1 MPRIGNSE
9 RTLASRMPRL
19 PSRTALNPLRLV
31 GPLTVV
37 AAALGMSS
45 LPALAQ
51 SAPMSTDC
59 SAIHFQLA
67 NPGAGARVE
76 EGNSVVQGVAVDTR
90 AGTGAGIDRVDF
102 FLDSRDMGGMNIGT
116 AAPGMIP
123 GPFGPGSFQTTI
135 SFPNQVGGH
144 DLFAYA
150 HSAVTG
156 QESIIDLPIAVGE
169 DPSKAGEVATA
180 SAMQT
185 CTRGGNMPSTTT
197 AMTPPAAT
205 APVVPMPAMPMP
217 AMTMPA
223 TTTTTPTMAM
233 APSAST
239 ITVQVGNPSPGDT
252 VKVGGLNIS
261 GAAWDKAA
269 TTGSGIDR
277 IDVFL
282 DDRDAGGALLTQA
295 TFSTMNNWSATVTLP
310 ANQTGLHSLFFYAHS
325 SVTGQQALVSVP
337 ITIAP

>member
-1 MPRIGNSE
+1 M
-9 RTLASRMPRL
+9 SRFM
-19 PSRTALNPLRLV
+19 SRTALRHLRLV

-51 SAPMSTDC
+51 SAPSMSTPSLADC
-59 SAIHFQLA
+59 SAIHFDLA
-67 NPGAGARVE
+67 NPGPGSRVE
-76 EGNSVVQGVAVDTR
+76 HGNAVVQGVAMDTR

-102 FLDSRDMGGMNIGT
+102 FLDSRDAGGVNIGT

-135 SFPNQVGGH
+135 SFPNSVGGH

-150 HSAVTG
+150 HSSVTG

-169 DPSKAGEVATA
+169 DPAKAGETA
-180 SAMQT
+180 SATATQT
-185 CTRGGNMPSTTT
+185 CTSGGNMASTT
-197 AMTPPAAT
+197 
-205 APVVPMPAMPMP
+205 P
-217 AMTMPA
+217 AMTTPA
-223 TTTTTPTMAM
+223 TTTAPMATTPAASTTPAMTTTTTAM

-239 ITVQVGNPSPGDT
+239 ITLQVGNPSPGDT
-252 VKVGGLNIS
+252 VHVGGLNIS

-277 IDVFL
+277 IDIFL
-282 DDRDAGGALLTQA
+282 DDRDSGGMLLTE
-295 TFSTMNNWSATVTLP
+295 
-310 ANQTGLHSLFFYAHS
+310 ANLRHA
-325 SVTGQQALVSVP
+325 
-337 ITIAP
+337 